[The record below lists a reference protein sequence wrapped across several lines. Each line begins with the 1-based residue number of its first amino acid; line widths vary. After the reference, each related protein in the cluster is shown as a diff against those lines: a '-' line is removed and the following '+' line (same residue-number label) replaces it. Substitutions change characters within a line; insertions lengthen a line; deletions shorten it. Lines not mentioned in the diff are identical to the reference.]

1 MNGLSIHKHNEQ
13 NINYVN
19 NYVQKQQV
27 YKMLVKFNIG
37 TIAFKKHRKH
47 RKQNSVQILQNV
59 ERGMVISV
67 NCHFCSCIQKIFEKK
82 KL

>member
-1 MNGLSIHKHNEQ
+1 MNGLFIHKHNEQ

-27 YKMLVKFNIG
+27 YKMLVKFNIV
-37 TIAFKKHRKH
+37 TTAFKKH

-67 NCHFCSCIQKIFEKK
+67 NCHFCSCIQKIFEEK